1 MFTGIVDAV
10 GTVVSVARADA
21 GVEIRIAAPYSDL
34 NDGDSIAVNGACLT
48 VRDHSTGEFTVAA
61 VVTTLDRT
69 TIGDWRKGSRVN
81 LERPLRADG
90 RFGGHLVQG
99 HVDGVG
105 IVGGLARRDDA
116 VVVDI
121 DVSDDLQRDIV
132 PLGSVAV
139 DGVSLTVNET
149 VGGKLQVS
157 LIDYTLQ
164 HTALDE
170 LRPGRRVHIETDV
183 IGKYIRRLVEPYL
196 NSTLAVRRGQD
207 E

>member
-1 MFTGIVDAV
+1 MFTGVVDAI
-10 GTVVSVARADA
+10 GTIVSVARADA
-21 GVEIRIAAPYSDL
+21 GVEIRIAAPYPDV
-34 NDGDSIAVNGACLT
+34 NDGESIAVNGACLT
-48 VRDHSTGEFTVAA
+48 VRDHSAREFTVAA

-81 LERPLRADG
+81 LERALRADG
-90 RFGGHLVQG
+90 RFEGHIMQG

-105 IVGGLARRDDA
+105 IVAGLYRRDDA
-116 VVVDI
+116 VLVDI
-121 DVSDDLQRDIV
+121 DVSEDLQRDIV

-149 VGGKLQVS
+149 VAGKLQVS

-196 NSTLAVRRGQD
+196 NSRLAARRGQD